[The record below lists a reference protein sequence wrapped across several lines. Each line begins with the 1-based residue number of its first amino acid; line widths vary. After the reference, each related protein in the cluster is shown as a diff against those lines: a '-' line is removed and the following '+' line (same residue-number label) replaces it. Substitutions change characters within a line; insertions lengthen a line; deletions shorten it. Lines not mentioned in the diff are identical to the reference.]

1 MTALIAPFQPFDIML
16 PGSAACSDPILLMK
30 GTCGLVAKLAARF
43 MTMTPHPVDSILSG
57 GNSMRLRRFAVLL
70 ALTFC
75 PLSAVAH
82 KISPGV
88 YAEVPYNNNPFVF
101 CTLGM
106 PKDGWVAVNWRIGK
120 WKPITQYPNL
130 RWVPTY
136 VRICPAAAR
145 PAGGGQPYRPSDQA
159 ATS

>member
-1 MTALIAPFQPFDIML
+1 VLSFTVTVAMKMVGAAPASF
-16 PGSAACSDPILLMK
+16 
-30 GTCGLVAKLAARF
+30 AARY
-43 MTMTPHPVDSILSG
+43 MTMTPHPIDSIFSG
-57 GNSMRLRRFAVLL
+57 GKSVRSLRFVALL
-70 ALTFC
+70 ASAFC
-75 PLSAVAH
+75 SLPAAAH

-88 YAEVPYNNNPFVF
+88 YAEVPYNNNPFLF

-106 PKDGWVAVNWRIGK
+106 PQDGWVAVNWRTGT